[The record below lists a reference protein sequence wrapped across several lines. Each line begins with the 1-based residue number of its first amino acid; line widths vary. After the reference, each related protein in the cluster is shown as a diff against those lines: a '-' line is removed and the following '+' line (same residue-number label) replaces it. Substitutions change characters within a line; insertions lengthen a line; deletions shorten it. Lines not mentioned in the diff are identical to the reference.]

1 MGEKEGTAPS
11 RTKSKE
17 KPSLNA
23 QKKAQATADARVR
36 SLFVT
41 SRPPFRLPRHCGGGG
56 TVLVKPVTATPPP
69 IR

>member
-11 RTKSKE
+11 RTKSKKKQLE
-17 KPSLNA
+17 RTR
-23 QKKAQATADARVR
+23 KAQATADAQVR

-41 SRPPFRLPRHCGGGG
+41 SHPPFRLPRHCCGGG
-56 TVLVKPVTATPPP
+56 TVLVKPVTDTPPPP

>member
-11 RTKSKE
+11 RTKSKKNQLE
-17 KPSLNA
+17 RTKR
-23 QKKAQATADARVR
+23 QATADARVR